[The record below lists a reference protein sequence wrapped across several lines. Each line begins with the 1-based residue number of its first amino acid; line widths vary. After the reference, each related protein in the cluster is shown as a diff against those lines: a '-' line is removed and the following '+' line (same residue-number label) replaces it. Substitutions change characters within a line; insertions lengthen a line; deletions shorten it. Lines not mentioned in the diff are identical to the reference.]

1 MIDTNDDLSPLET
14 IENNILV
21 DIFDDATNVVA
32 QGRVI
37 IVTNFIHYFY
47 YYGFNVL

>member
-21 DIFDDATNVVA
+21 DIFDDATNEVA
-32 QGRVI
+32 QGRI
-37 IVTNFIHYFY
+37 IIGKNLYTIFKITVSMFS
-47 YYGFNVL
+47 